1 VSLLPLRGR
10 ARILGNDVN
19 TDYIITSRRKK
30 ETIDPSMLRRYLLED
45 VDAGFAASV
54 RPGDIL
60 VAGRNFGCG
69 SAMEVAVTAPRAA
82 GVRAVVARS
91 FARTFYR
98 NAINNGLLPVLADT
112 GAIEDGAVL
121 EIVVAPEGTAVLL
134 DGGARGIPA
143 KGIPESLVAIFEA
156 GGLVPYLAAN
166 RGFRLGGGAALTG
179 PPRSG

>member
-10 ARILGNDVN
+10 ARILGDDVN

-69 SAMEVAVTAPRAA
+69 SAMEVAVTVVLAA
-82 GVRAVVARS
+82 GIRAIVAKS
-91 FARTFYR
+91 FSRTYLR
-98 NAINNGLLPVLADT
+98 NALNNGLLLAVADTDGLAD
-112 GAIEDGAVL
+112 GEEIAIEESRDGIVVRRPGGAVTACEPIPPFML
-121 EIVVAPEGTAVLL
+121 EML
-134 DGGARGIPA
+134 
-143 KGIPESLVAIFEA
+143 SA
-156 GGLVPYLAAN
+156 GGLVPYLRA
-166 RGFRLGGGAALTG
+166 RGSFA
-179 PPRSG
+179 